1 MRTKASRDATLRLV
15 GELYYLRGM
24 GLKDVAAVIGQSTAT
39 VSRMLQQ
46 ARDRGIVRIEVV
58 PADTDTAGLA
68 TDLSDALD
76 VECLILPAHGTDAVS
91 SSRSLGAEAAEIVA
105 ARLPQRGV
113 VGLAAGHTLH
123 ALVGSLPRQDR
134 HELQLVPAIGG
145 YHPVHPHLDTNALSR
160 EAAKRLNCLARSVL
174 APASVES
181 AEARE
186 VLLSDPVIREATA
199 LWDEVDT
206 TVYSTSAPAEVV
218 QPGFSV
224 METIRNRTRE
234 ELIAHGMVGDIFG
247 HLYDI
252 TGDLEQ
258 DRWNGMLI
266 SMSIEQVRR
275 GRERIALIAGVD
287 KAKSA
292 LGMART
298 RVPSLLI
305 MDASAALGVRDLLE
319 ADASAR

>member
-298 RVPSLLI
+298 RVPSLMI

-319 ADASAR
+319 ADATGL

>member
-1 MRTKASRDATLRLV
+1 MRTRESRDATLRLV

-24 GLKDVAAVIGQSTAT
+24 ALKDVAAVIGQSTAT

-46 ARDRGIVRIEVV
+46 ARERGIVRIEVV

-68 TDLSDALD
+68 TSLSDTLG

-91 SSRSLGAEAAEIVA
+91 ASRSLGAEAAEIVA

-113 VGLAAGHTLH
+113 VGLAAGNTLH

-134 HELQLVPAIGG
+134 HELQLVPALGG
-145 YHPVHPHLDTNALSR
+145 YNAVHPHLDTNALSR
-160 EAAKRLNCLARSVL
+160 EAAQRLNCTARSVL

-181 AEARE
+181 PEARE

-206 TVYSTSAPAEVV
+206 AIHSTSVPAEVV

-234 ELIAHGMVGDIFG
+234 ELIARGMVGDVFG
-247 HLYDI
+247 HLFDI
-252 TGDLEQ
+252 TGEFDN
-258 DRWNGMLI
+258 DHWSSTLI
-266 SMSIEQVRR
+266 SMSLEQVRR
-275 GRERIALIAGVD
+275 ARQRIALIAGAN

-298 RVPSLLI
+298 GVPTVMI
-305 MDASAALGVRDLLE
+305 MDASAAIGVRDLLAAE
-319 ADASAR
+319 ATAS

>member
-1 MRTKASRDATLRLV
+1 
-15 GELYYLRGM
+15 M